1 MQESAGKYDLPD
13 RSEISAA
20 MERIIS
26 VAFMFLAMF
35 GNTLIIQAYCK
46 NKVLRTIPNLLV
58 VNLSIVDTLASIT
71 THPLLVSV
79 LISGGWFF
87 GPEVCKYQAILNSFF
102 FIISHLSITFLSLN
116 RYFIIVRY
124 KKQTAVFAKRS
135 TGKYLVAIWIVST
148 CFGLSHLMAN
158 EKFEFHAKEAVCVI
172 SRENSTTSVLM
183 ATFGNIVFIATVCLN
198 LAIFKSVRLHRR
210 QVSITLNKNP
220 SGTDHSEAGS
230 SGSRPGR
237 RRSKITIGNEELS
250 IARKVVIVTSLYTL
264 CWLPQGIMK
273 NASLGSTDFSREI
286 WMTSTFSTQLSSVIN
301 PVLFGLFNKKFR
313 RAILEM
319 LRIQS
324 TRNVIHNTV
333 FTTDFHKTGIV
344 GPLRL
349 QQPVTV
355 QGCLVEDTTL

>member
-1 MQESAGKYDLPD
+1 MQEGAGKYDLPD

-35 GNTLIIQAYCK
+35 GNTLIIAAYYR
-46 NKVLRTIPNLLV
+46 NKVLRTTPNLLV
-58 VNLSIVDTLASIT
+58 VNLTIVDTLAAIT

-87 GPEVCKYQAILNSFF
+87 GPDVCKYQAILNSFF

-124 KKQTAVFAKRS
+124 KKHTATFVKRS
-135 TGKYLVAIWIVST
+135 TRIFLMSIWIISC
-148 CFGLSHLMAN
+148 CFGVSHLMAN
-158 EKFEFHAKEAVCVI
+158 EKFEFHAKEAVCII

-183 ATFGNIVFIATVCLN
+183 AAFGNIVFIATVYLN

-220 SGTDHSEAGS
+220 SGTDHREPGS
-230 SGSRPGR
+230 SGSRR
-237 RRSKITIGNEELS
+237 KRSKITIGNEELS

-264 CWLPQGIMK
+264 CWLPQGITK
-273 NASLGSTDFSREI
+273 TARLGNTDFSREI
-286 WMTSTFSTQLSSVIN
+286 WMASTFSTQLSSVVN

-313 RAILEM
+313 RAIIEM
-319 LRIQS
+319 LRIQNR
-324 TRNVIHNTV
+324 RNVIHDTV
-333 FTTDFHKTGIV
+333 FATDSHNTGIV

-349 QQPVTV
+349 QQPFTV
-355 QGCLVEDTTL
+355 QGCLAEETTL